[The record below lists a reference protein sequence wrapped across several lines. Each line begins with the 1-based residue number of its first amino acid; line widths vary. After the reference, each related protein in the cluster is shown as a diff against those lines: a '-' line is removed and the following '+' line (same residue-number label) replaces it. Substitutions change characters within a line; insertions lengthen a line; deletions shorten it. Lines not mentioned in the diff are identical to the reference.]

1 MKTIT
6 LIKNSFAACAALVLL
21 SLTSCKKSSANEA
34 DNGYGCNTQTVLQT
48 VTSTPGVLV
57 YVPAQAEWEVFLDL
71 PGSISIGCSFCD
83 KTAIASLVAGQP
95 TTATINVTVS
105 GSIKRRYENQI
116 PLSVTH
122 GYKEVYL
129 ISAVTIN

>member
-1 MKTIT
+1 MKTKAI
-6 LIKNSFAACAALVLL
+6 IKNCLIIFSAIALLNI
-21 SLTSCKKSSANEA
+21 TGCKKSSSNEV
-34 DNGYGCNTQTVLQT
+34 NYGCDSQTVLQT
-48 VTSTPGVLV
+48 VTNSAGVLV
-57 YVPAQAEWEVFLDL
+57 YVPAQAEWQVFLDL

-116 PLSVTH
+116 PLSVTP
-122 GYKEVYL
+122 GYKESYL
-129 ISAVTIN
+129 ISAVTVN